1 MKELQ
6 SASKAS
12 INATND
18 DSAADADDDTSQS
31 AANSKLLEKYSP
43 VVAKFKV
50 CICNILWWI
59 PTETV
64 KG

>member
-18 DSAADADDDTSQS
+18 DSAAADADDDTSQS

-50 CICNILWWI
+50 CICNIL
-59 PTETV
+59 
-64 KG
+64 